1 MLPGLP
7 FVFITHK
14 MHVLSP
20 DIQSAQA
27 SPDAQLTK
35 IFLRTDVDQLVNE
48 FNTVRSLGDAAVEE
62 WLKGLDERG
71 KRRRADPSRW
81 EKWATADGLTAMRTL
96 ICPGVPASP
105 SSGDTIL
112 TTTATPASTGGP
124 RNTQEVST
132 ATPSHDH
139 ETAST
144 IIAEPCK

>member
-1 MLPGLP
+1 
-7 FVFITHK
+7 

-35 IFLRTDVDQLVNE
+35 IFLRTDVDQLANE
-48 FNTVRSLGDAAVEE
+48 FNTVRSLGNAAVEE

-81 EKWATADGLTAMRTL
+81 EKWAAADGLTAMRTL

-105 SSGDTIL
+105 SSADTML
-112 TTTATPASTGGP
+112 TSTATPASAGGL
-124 RNTQEVST
+124 RNAQEMPIAALPHS
-132 ATPSHDH
+132 H

-144 IIAEPCK
+144 IVTESRK